1 MNLNPM
7 QALDLDALRSLD
19 GALIDTPE
27 LEDRAMGVCTL
38 EGFFTA
44 MVIGPR
50 MVMPSVWMPWVWD
63 RVGGVV
69 HPEFESESALYAL
82 LGPVMQFYNQTASAF
97 LSGPEDFKPL
107 FWQMAEDWISEDWC
121 HGFCL
126 GMRLAA
132 DDWRPL
138 LTTQPDLFL
147 PFISLG
153 TSAELDTSLSDE
165 QLAEFED
172 AVVPNL
178 LVIAAHWRASNAFGP
193 GAKAPIRRSEPKPG
207 RNESCPCGSGRKFK
221 KCHGAS

>member
-1 MNLNPM
+1 
-7 QALDLDALRSLD
+7 
-19 GALIDTPE
+19 
-27 LEDRAMGVCTL
+27 
-38 EGFFTA
+38 
-44 MVIGPR
+44 
-50 MVMPSVWMPWVWD
+50 
-63 RVGGVV
+63 VGGVV

-107 FWQMAEDWISEDWC
+107 FWQMTEDWISEDWC

-178 LVIAAHWRASNAFGP
+178 LVIALLLLILLQQLTRLPWQGSSTAVPPPSAADLWL
-193 GAKAPIRRSEPKPG
+193 APFRQLQQPVLLIVG
-207 RNESCPCGSGRKFK
+207 D
-221 KCHGAS
+221 